1 MIHVIPLNDEREHE
15 LDSSCWCEPRLD
27 FVDPE
32 TGHPWAS
39 GDGRA
44 IHNAAD
50 CRECAEEVTGGIVEE
65 GKGWILMN
73 SEGDTIDAAP

>member
-1 MIHVIPLNDEREHE
+1 MIHVIPLNDERQHATAS
-15 LDSSCWCEPRLD
+15 DCWCEPRLD

-32 TGHPWAS
+32 TNLLWAS

-50 CRECAEEVTGGIVEE
+50 CREVCEEITGECVEE
-65 GKGWILMN
+65 GREWILMN
-73 SEGDTIDAAP
+73 SDGDLIDMGA